1 MKNWPFAG
9 PETRGI
15 YDRNELFNLLEG
27 AGLQRS
33 DIKIEELKL
42 PLGINGLLAIA
53 TKSRRHCRIAIS
65 GLGMRRR
72 PNGQNMIASL
82 GSVDSYR
89 SHRTMAA
96 RVTTAK

>member
-9 PETRGI
+9 PETHGI

-72 PNGQNMIASL
+72 PNGQNMIARALS
-82 GSVDSYR
+82 
-89 SHRTMAA
+89 A
-96 RVTTAK
+96 